1 MRQEHECQAAPKRLR
16 GDRRYPSDWSQAQ
29 VIRGNRAMVFTI
41 KTSPKSTLH
50 LATGDAV
57 AYNGNT
63 G

>member
-1 MRQEHECQAAPKRLR
+1 
-16 GDRRYPSDWSQAQ
+16 
-29 VIRGNRAMVFTI
+29 MVFTI